1 MLIEH
6 ISVQRKEHHG
16 VYGDKSILIKFWLK
30 LDHFFEIKIF
40 SKAYKMKKK
49 KKTESSLAIDQNPDL
64 SEDKRYSCAACK
76 SNVP

>member
-1 MLIEH
+1 
-6 ISVQRKEHHG
+6 
-16 VYGDKSILIKFWLK
+16 
-30 LDHFFEIKIF
+30 
-40 SKAYKMKKK
+40 MKKK